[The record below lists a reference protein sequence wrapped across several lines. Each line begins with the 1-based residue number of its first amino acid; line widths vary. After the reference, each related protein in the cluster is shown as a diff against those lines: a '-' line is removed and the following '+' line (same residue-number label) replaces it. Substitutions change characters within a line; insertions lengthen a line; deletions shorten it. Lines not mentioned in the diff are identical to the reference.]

1 MTLRE
6 AIQTARSR
14 MDELPAEEC
23 RRLVDNV
30 LNDST
35 LTESLGGWDVEV
47 CRTDSVDS
55 FYEELPK
62 TPF

>member
-14 MDELPAEEC
+14 MDELPPEEC